1 MKINL
6 IEYFVETVRRFPERN
21 AIIDGERKQVAS
33 ATCSIR
39 PGRSMTFSV
48 DVQQDLSQL
57 SEEDRKAIA
66 VMFEDYLA
74 EEETKASELGI
85 PIVN

>member
-1 MKINL
+1 MA
-6 IEYFVETVRRFPERN
+6 IERSESQQTTCN
-21 AIIDGERKQVAS
+21 ATAIIDGERKQVAS

-48 DVQQDLSQL
+48 DVQADLSQL

-74 EEETKASELGI
+74 EEQMKASELGI
-85 PIVN
+85 PIN